1 LLLLRVAPHCETYVG
16 TDFSP
21 AVLQSLQKRVKL
33 AGVSDK
39 VTLLQRESS
48 DFDGLAPGSVD
59 LVVINSVSQYLP
71 GIEHLL
77 LVIEGAVSVLAPGG
91 RLFIGDVRNFDLL
104 EAFHT
109 SVELF
114 RAPDAMTTD
123 ELRRRVSDRIAAES
137 ELAISPEFFDA
148 LPNYLPT
155 IERVE
160 VSLKRGR
167 ADNELTRFRYDATLR
182 LQTPEPGDPASSIQV
197 IDWATSGLDLGQVR
211 SLLQKGEPSAICL
224 NQVPNS
230 RVQADVLAVELLD
243 RPELETV
250 AELQEMLRSGAGRGH
265 SPEDFW
271 ILGAG
276 LGYSVEVSWCNQNP
290 GGHYDVLLWRQG
302 SVRPRVPGAQHSAS
316 VGQPAWARYANQ
328 LSANSLSRSL
338 VTELRHHLSQRLPDY
353 MIPQAFVLLDALP
366 LTPSGKIDRRSLP
379 EPESGER
386 VSQSYQPP
394 RTPAERT
401 IAEIWASVLKVD
413 RVGIEDNFFE
423 LGGHSLLATQ
433 AMSRIRHAVGIDL
446 PLRTIFEAPTVT
458 ALAAAITNQPPD
470 GSAAAAERLLGDLD
484 EISDEEAERLLAAE
498 GQSEHR

>member
-1 LLLLRVAPHCETYVG
+1 
-16 TDFSP
+16 
-21 AVLQSLQKRVKL
+21 
-33 AGVSDK
+33 
-39 VTLLQRESS
+39 
-48 DFDGLAPGSVD
+48 
-59 LVVINSVSQYLP
+59 
-71 GIEHLL
+71 
-77 LVIEGAVSVLAPGG
+77 
-91 RLFIGDVRNFDLL
+91 
-104 EAFHT
+104 
-109 SVELF
+109 
-114 RAPDAMTTD
+114 
-123 ELRRRVSDRIAAES
+123 
-137 ELAISPEFFDA
+137 
-148 LPNYLPT
+148 
-155 IERVE
+155 
-160 VSLKRGR
+160 
-167 ADNELTRFRYDATLR
+167 
-182 LQTPEPGDPASSIQV
+182 
-197 IDWATSGLDLGQVR
+197 
-211 SLLQKGEPSAICL
+211 
-224 NQVPNS
+224 
-230 RVQADVLAVELLD
+230 
-243 RPELETV
+243 
-250 AELQEMLRSGAGRGH
+250 MLRSGAGRGH

-316 VGQPAWARYANQ
+316 VGQPASARYANQ

-413 RVGIEDNFFE
+413 RVGIQDNFFE

-458 ALAAAITNQPPD
+458 ALAAAITNQPPNR
-470 GSAAAAERLLGDLD
+470 SAAAAERLLGDLD